1 MRYFVDTPMF
11 AEDNMY
17 ARVNNEVVETRFV
30 GQSCWKLFKGM
41 KADELETMA
50 SAGFLEEVTEVPFHD

>member
-30 GQSCWKLFKGM
+30 GDSYWKPFKNM
-41 KADELETMA
+41 NLDHLENMTA
-50 SAGFLEEVTEVPFHD
+50 AGFLEEVTEVPFHD